1 MFKLNSFCSN
11 CFDPYKIVWN
21 CKKHIQDKEWI
32 YLCGNCVRYYRTFN
46 KRHFK
51 SQFQNITAIIR
62 CSLKLSKLELT
73 LYNINS
79 ES

>member
-32 YLCGNCVRYYRTFN
+32 HLCGNCVRYYRAFN
-46 KRHFK
+46 KHHFK

-62 CSLKLSKLELT
+62 CSLKLSKLELP

>member
-32 YLCGNCVRYYRTFN
+32 YLCGNCVRYYRALN
-46 KRHFK
+46 KRNFK
-51 SQFQNITAIIR
+51 SQVQNVTALTY
-62 CSLKLSKLELT
+62 CSLNPSKLSLPF
-73 LYNINS
+73 YFSIN
-79 ES
+79 